1 MTIFLL
7 TFKGAQAAMQGEK
20 EFKEAGFSARLV
32 PTPES
37 ISAACGLALRIK
49 NTNFEDI
56 NQFFSQERRKG
67 TGLYLIEGE
76 GRSKQYTALDWN

>member
-1 MTIFLL
+1 MKVFLL
-7 TFKGAQAAMQGEK
+7 TFDGAQAAMSGEK

-49 NTNFEDI
+49 NTNAEDI
-56 NQFFSQERRKG
+56 NQFFPEERREG

-76 GRSKQYTALDWN
+76 GRSKHYSALNWN